1 MSSAAVA
8 LLLLPV
14 VAAAAAPAQAPHLIM
29 ALTDDLGWNY
39 PGYHNPEVVTP
50 TLDQLAK
57 EGVRLESH
65 YTYKYCAPTRGSFL
79 TGRFP
84 YHLAATR
91 CNLIPSSIP
100 EGTDLGYTMLPKLL
114 ATQGYVSHHVG
125 KWCAKPRV
133 PQCQPPQ
140 LSLLGCTLAA
150 DRAAACCC
158 CCRCRCRCRCCQ
170 APRLSYS

>member
-1 MSSAAVA
+1 MLMLERVLPLLASAAVA
-8 LLLLPV
+8 RG
-14 VAAAAAPAQAPHLIM
+14 ADQHAYTATTKPHLIM

-39 PGYHNPEVVTP
+39 PGYHNPEVISP
-50 TLDQLAK
+50 TLDQLAN

-114 ATQGYVSHHVG
+114 APQGYISHHVG
-125 KWCAKPRV
+125 KWHQGFHTV
-133 PQCQPPQ
+133 Y
-140 LSLLGCTLAA
+140 T
-150 DRAAACCC
+150 CCK
-158 CCRCRCRCRCCQ
+158 RFQ
-170 APRLSYS
+170 H